1 MYVLYIIMNLRG
13 YAISRYLGS
22 ASINSSYIRSPIQGP
37 LSTGNSPNTT
47 AVPPT
52 GVLTGVHPNPMRFD
66 PTKQSGE
73 DGMLRKMYRDAF
85 SHTTN
90 NVSINIPSQPVAY
103 ISNRTGR
110 QYAVAS
116 TMSYKP
122 ATDASLYLI
131 KRKAMAVGKSGLKQG
146 LPADAP
152 MAYKSYNTNDVKSAL
167 TRVRGGGSVAPKKK
181 GSIYR

>member
-1 MYVLYIIMNLRG
+1 MNLRG
-13 YAISRYLGS
+13 YAVSRYLGS
-22 ASINSSYIRSPIQGP
+22 ASISSSYIRSPIQGP
-37 LSTGNSPNTT
+37 LSTGISPNTT

-73 DGMLRKMYRDAF
+73 DGMLRKMYRDSF
-85 SHTTN
+85 SHIKNDYSTN
-90 NVSINIPSQPVAY
+90 TYSPPVAY
-103 ISNRTGR
+103 ISSTTGR
-110 QYAVAS
+110 QYAVSS

-122 ATDASLYLI
+122 PTDASLYLI

-152 MAYKSYNTNDVKSAL
+152 MSYKSYNTNDVKSAL
-167 TRVRGGGSVAPKKK
+167 SRVRGSGSVAPKKK